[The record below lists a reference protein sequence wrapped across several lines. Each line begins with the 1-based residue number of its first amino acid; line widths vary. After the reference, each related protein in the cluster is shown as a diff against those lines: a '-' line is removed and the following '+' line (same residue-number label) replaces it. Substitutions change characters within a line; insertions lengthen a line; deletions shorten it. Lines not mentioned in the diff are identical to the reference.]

1 MADQQKLNLWKNKEA
16 LVHALE
22 KIPFFDT
29 LKEEEM
35 SVLMNFMSLYQL
47 EPGEYLFKEGQ
58 VGTFVGFIVDGTVEI
73 LKKSITGVEIV
84 ITSISQGYSIGEMS
98 LIDRAK
104 RSASVRARDG
114 VVLAVLAQNGFRL
127 ILEKHPEIG
136 IKILIGFAK
145 FQTENLRKTSSR
157 LNAYTHLLST
167 VCEQTGKTMPGV
179 NKTLSKDQ
187 VDRIRE
193 THSISSLSTS
203 KKIYNKIKKVLT
215 KEIF

>member
-16 LVHALE
+16 LVQALE
-22 KIPFFDT
+22 KIPFFDD
-29 LKEEEM
+29 LEKEEM
-35 SVLMNFMSLYQL
+35 AALINFMSLYHL

-58 VGTFVGFIVDGTVEI
+58 VGTFVGFVVDGTVEI
-73 LKKSITGVEIV
+73 LKKSITGAEII
-84 ITSISQGYSIGEMS
+84 ITSVSQGYSIGEMS
-98 LIDRAK
+98 LIDRSK
-104 RSASVRARDG
+104 RSATVKARDN
-114 VVLAVLAQNGFRL
+114 VTLAVLAQNGFRL
-127 ILEKHPEIG
+127 ILKKHPEIG

-167 VCEQTGKTMPGV
+167 VCKQTGKSMPGV
-179 NKTLSKDQ
+179 EKTISNDQ
-187 VDRIRE
+187 ADRVKE

-203 KKIYNKIKKVLT
+203 KKLYNKIKKVLT

>member
-1 MADQQKLNLWKNKEA
+1 MADQQKINLWKNKAA
-16 LVHALE
+16 LVNALG
-22 KIPFFDT
+22 KIPFFDN
-29 LKEEEM
+29 LEKEEM
-35 SVLMNFMSLYQL
+35 GVLLNFMSLYQL

-58 VGTFVGFIVDGTVEI
+58 IGTFVGFVVSGTVEI
-73 LKKSITGVEIV
+73 LKKSITGAEIV
-84 ITSISQGYSIGEMS
+84 ITNVSQGYSIGEMS
-98 LIDRAK
+98 LIDRSK
-104 RSASVRARDG
+104 RSASVKARDK

-127 ILEKHPEIG
+127 ILKKHPEIG

-167 VCEQTGKTMPGV
+167 VCKQTGKQMPGV
-179 NKTLSKDQ
+179 EKTLAKDEA
-187 VDRIRE
+187 DRVKE

-203 KKIYNKIKKVLT
+203 KKIYDKIKKVLT